1 MPCPYTRNKQLE
13 FKEGCDIMKLI
24 CISLASWLIG
34 LLALSLTFSLA
45 GGASLSLVDIKSATL
60 TSLVIAALLFSLAYA
75 PSLFWLRKRL
85 GGCRPAALFPVASA
99 VVLNLPVFLIGIL
112 AIGRTLGAAEA
123 FAFIGAF
130 VLMGTTFGLAF
141 VWNYRSGELQSAK
154 WSYLKQFRNRPAF
167 PIRRTSLR
175 SLISTD

>member
-1 MPCPYTRNKQLE
+1 
-13 FKEGCDIMKLI
+13 MKLV
-24 CISLASWLIG
+24 CISLGSWLIG
-34 LLALSLTFSLA
+34 LLAL
-45 GGASLSLVDIKSATL
+45 LSSAIVTGESISAADIKGATL
-60 TSLVIAALLFSLAYA
+60 MSVVIAAPLFSLAYA

-112 AIGRTLGAAEA
+112 AIGRTLGPAEA

-141 VWNYRSGELQSAK
+141 VWNYQNRDIKSAR
-154 WSYLKQFRNRPAF
+154 WR
-167 PIRRTSLR
+167 
-175 SLISTD
+175 